1 MNKIAIVTDSTS
13 DIPKEL
19 VNKYNI
25 RVVPLTVSYKDKLY
39 YDGVD
44 LKIDELLEMLDEG
57 EELPK
62 TSQINPAR
70 FSQEYKKLLDEGYKI
85 ISIHISS
92 NLSGTYQSA
101 LIAKDMLETDDIY
114 VVDSRSVSFGTG
126 MLALKAAKMIEEGK
140 EVEEIYNTLNDL
152 AQRSRVAFI
161 LDKLDYLKKG
171 GRLSG
176 AQAAIGTLLNIKPI
190 IYINE
195 GRLEILDKTRGMKK
209 GLSRMIK
216 YIQDEGFDKSE
227 YFAVGTVR
235 DYDNLAEFKTMVKEE
250 LGIQE
255 MLEAEVGTVVAT
267 YSGPGVVG
275 VWFYVNK

>member
-275 VWFYVNK
+275 VWF